1 MAYELDQKTLTT
13 PIDPPSAGTGRSVW
27 QAMWKGFR
35 CRCPRCDTGKL
46 FSSYLKVS
54 QECSSCGQALHHH
67 RADDAPPYFTMF
79 IVGHLLV
86 PLVFWVERVWKPD
99 LSVHAALWLPSSILL
114 TLWLLPMVKGAIIGL
129 QWAIGMHGFGLSDEE
144 SSLVDP
150 KDLEQDA
157 AKLDG

>member
-1 MAYELDQKTLTT
+1 MAYELDQKF
-13 PIDPPSAGTGRSVW
+13 PDDANRSRIRRNGQIGMAGNVEGVQMPVSDGVIPASCSQVIW
-27 QAMWKGFR
+27 
-35 CRCPRCDTGKL
+35 
-46 FSSYLKVS
+46 KVS

-99 LSVHAALWLPSSILL
+99 SVVSHAALWLPSDASADALAVCR
-114 TLWLLPMVKGAIIGL
+114 WSRAAIVGL

-150 KDLEQDA
+150 MDS
-157 AKLDG
+157 